1 MLNLA
6 FQYNPENLRAS
17 ILDISSL
24 SLENLWILGVLI
36 GSLIILSL
44 LYKTSLY
51 VYGYVLLRKELKAK
65 ESKKNTIQEL
75 ILMKSIQ

>member
-17 ILDISSL
+17 ILDTSSL

>member
-36 GSLIILSL
+36 GSLVILSL

-51 VYGYVLLRKELKAK
+51 MYGYVLLRKELKAK